1 MLITKLEEYLK
12 SAIFQI
18 EKMWEDP
25 HFKFNYNEE
34 FFEGKL
40 MAYKDILNRM
50 INNDN

>member
-1 MLITKLEEYLK
+1 MVTTELEEYLK
-12 SAIFQI
+12 NVIFQI

-40 MAYKDILNRM
+40 MAYKDILKRT
-50 INNDN
+50 NNDN